1 MKDLNGYQKG
11 ILIVMVAMALVFA
24 FIYPS
29 TISKVGYSYMDTIL
43 VATQK
48 DGAAVYAGKIQGEMA
63 QFTVCDQT
71 VSFRYGDKDYGE
83 YTLKYD
89 TTAIPKENGAA
100 SSMTGI
106 EIDHNGEIFFR
117 GGVLES
123 GFGRSLYNEDG
134 SAYIV
139 VRATGSNGIITDKDG
154 NVIGSMEPSVWTIY
168 GLLNEPELTHKGI
181 GFFWFLGALL
191 CGMNALYIFFADEL
205 FYWKMAFR
213 VRDAELVEPSEW
225 EIAGRY
231 IGWTGMVLAALC
243 IFIAGL
249 QIIH

>member
-48 DGAAVYAGKIQGEMA
+48 DGAVVYAGKIQGQQA
-63 QFTVCDQT
+63 QFTVRDQI
-71 VSFRYGDKDYGE
+71 VSFRYGEKDYGE

-89 TTAIPKENGAA
+89 PTAVPRENGAA

-123 GFGRSLYNEDG
+123 SFGRFLYNEDG

-139 VRATGSNGIITDKDG
+139 VRATGSNGSGTDEDG
-154 NVIGSMEPSVWTIY
+154 NVIDSMEPSVWTIY
-168 GLLNEPELTHKGI
+168 GLLNEPELTHKGN
-181 GFFWFLGALL
+181 GFFWFLGALV
-191 CGMNALYIFFADEL
+191 CGVNALYIFFAEEL
-205 FYWKMAFR
+205 FYFKMSFR
-213 VRDAELVEPSEW
+213 VRDADLAEPSEW

-231 IGWTGMVLAALC
+231 IGWTGMVLAALV
-243 IFIAGL
+243 IFVVGL
-249 QIIH
+249 QQIT